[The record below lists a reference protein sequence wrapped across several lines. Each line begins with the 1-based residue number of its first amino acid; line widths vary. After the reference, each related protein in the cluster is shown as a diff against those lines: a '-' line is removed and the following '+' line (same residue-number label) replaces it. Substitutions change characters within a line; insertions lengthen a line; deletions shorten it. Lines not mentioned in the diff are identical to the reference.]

1 MAGCDGKRILG
12 RIRKAC
18 VWGAL
23 QLAVWPGAVVAA
35 LEPGAV
41 APAFSL
47 PSLATPAERVALADH
62 GGKVLYIDFW
72 SAWCAPCRDAMP
84 ALAAL
89 REAYPRERFEVIGI
103 NVDPVP
109 EAARRVLEEVGAHYP
124 TASDASAE
132 SATMYGV
139 EALPAAFVVGADG
152 IVRHVQRGPLV
163 KDINVVKAA
172 LTALVEPESA
182 QPEEWPEGRD
192 MAGRPEVPKA
202 EVPEM
207 EVAGR
212 PEAEVEVAGRPE
224 AEVEVA
230 GRPEMREVRNA
241 MTSNTFA
248 APRASAAQG
257 LGAAAP

>member
-12 RIRKAC
+12 RIRKAF

-23 QLAVWPGAVVAA
+23 QLAVWPGAVAAA
-35 LEPGAV
+35 LEPGAA

-47 PSLATPAERVALADH
+47 PSLAAPAERVALADH

-72 SAWCAPCRDAMP
+72 SAWCAPCRDALP
-84 ALAAL
+84 ALGAL

-109 EAARRVLEEVGAHYP
+109 EAARRVLEEVGARYP

-182 QPEEWPEGRD
+182 QPEERPEGRD

-202 EVPEM
+202 QVPETDVPEM

-212 PEAEVEVAGRPE
+212 PEAE
-224 AEVEVA
+224 AEMA

-241 MTSNTFA
+241 MTSNAFA